1 MTNLLSSDDIAWHN
15 SLRKAINPF
24 FTTTAVMNYEHR
36 ITKTIDYFLEQ
47 WDNRFSDKEGPEG
60 VIDLAEWLQY
70 FAFDVT
76 GELTYGSRHGFME
89 LASDSQGIIAFLH
102 RFQAYGAIVSL
113 PWHAPTENDL
123 LT

>member
-1 MTNLLSSDDIAWHN
+1 MTNLLSSGDIAWHN
-15 SLRKAINPF
+15 TLRKAINPF
-24 FTTTAVMNYEHR
+24 FTATAVMDYEHL
-36 ITKTIDYFLEQ
+36 IAKTIDCLLEQ
-47 WDNRFSDKEGPEG
+47 WNNRFSDKEGPEG
-60 VIDLAEWLQY
+60 VIDLADWLQY

-89 LASDSQGIIAFLH
+89 LGSDSQGIIAFVH
-102 RFQAYGAIVSL
+102 RFAVYGAVVRL